1 MHSCRPGDSPFGRS
15 LMGARHER
23 SVLAGPSARQAP
35 EKRAVHAFTPLERTL
50 GVDAD
55 MADLLSIA
63 TWTRGRRVNDESG
76 TGRGER
82 THGFLSGHAMVR
94 NPWNDGRL
102 RTAGRTLPRKRM
114 AGPQL
119 PIAWLHGVP
128 CRSSQSSS

>member
-1 MHSCRPGDSPFGRS
+1 MHSCRPGDSPSGRS

-23 SVLAGPSARQAP
+23 SVPAGPSARQAP
-35 EKRAVHAFTPLERTL
+35 EKRAVHAFTPLERTP

-102 RTAGRTLPRKRM
+102 RTAGIHYHERGVGTAADSSRS
-114 AGPQL
+114 
-119 PIAWLHGVP
+119 HGYTG
-128 CRSSQSSS
+128 CRVDPAS